1 MPKEKEPTTILSGV
15 IGIPMVRVVIEPHT
29 VIEEIASQI
38 TKNGMQQA
46 SSGRLSRREL
56 ESLHAL
62 QRAQRKAALGGG

>member
-1 MPKEKEPTTILSGV
+1 
-15 IGIPMVRVVIEPHT
+15 MVRVVIEPHT